1 MSCWHGGELVGVVSA
16 RDWSEELS
24 NISQADVVQSLNNE
38 DGSTANSSSENTRI
52 WAVKTVIILFKLDML
67 FDNADV
73 QNL

>member
-1 MSCWHGGELVGVVSA
+1 MVSA

-24 NISQADVVQSLNNE
+24 NIISQADVVQSLNNE
-38 DGSTANSSSENTRI
+38 NGSTADSSSENTRV

>member
-38 DGSTANSSSENTRI
+38 NGSTANSSSENTRV